1 MALMIFE
8 YRFFKQ
14 QAEQMLRVQGE
25 YRAYIQ
31 TVKTVVDDYTRT
43 KERQVLL
50 EELIKGEK
58 KNSEIV
64 STAGIFHVPFPEGV
78 RVYSSDDQEL
88 DAQDSFL
95 VVNRELEYLK
105 EITVAHIK
113 EAELESL
120 HRNIDLGEF
129 QDYTEQLLQYKERPK
144 RARIQKKRLLDS
156 SSKNRQHSQIEL
168 RSSCKKDF
176 IFSWPI
182 DRSRFWLS
190 SFFGPRRKKNGSPG
204 FHYGIDMAALKGTS
218 VMAAAPGVV
227 IESRYN
233 AGYGNTIVLAHNGKY
248 KTRYAHLD
256 SLFVKVG
263 QPVQRGALI
272 GTVGNTGYVRSA
284 FGKDPSHLHFE
295 LHMFGKKVNPMH
307 FLI

>member
-1 MALMIFE
+1 M
-8 YRFFKQ
+8 
-14 QAEQMLRVQGE
+14 
-25 YRAYIQ
+25 
-31 TVKTVVDDYTRT
+31 
-43 KERQVLL
+43 
-50 EELIKGEK
+50 
-58 KNSEIV
+58 
-64 STAGIFHVPFPEGV
+64 
-78 RVYSSDDQEL
+78 
-88 DAQDSFL
+88 
-95 VVNRELEYLK
+95 
-105 EITVAHIK
+105 
-113 EAELESL
+113 